1 LNLPRIGLVVCN
13 SGGSS
18 TGHLT
23 GLAAIRVINEFGNRI
38 GICSLPALAN
48 NVPRQVALTKSIKHL
63 IVVDGCHNRCA
74 SKILSQLGISYDSYI
89 NLEELGIKK
98 LGPFTTLDYTEEEL
112 EKVYQTLASKVR
124 ELLSEEYK

>member
-1 LNLPRIGLVVCN
+1 LNLPRVGLVVCN
-13 SGGSS
+13 SGGSN

-63 IVVDGCHNRCA
+63 IVVDGCYNRCA
-74 SKILSQLGISYDSYI
+74 SKILSKLGISYDSYI